1 MIEQSPIKTE
11 KTNSGKNWWFEP
23 ILHCSVN
30 FGYGS
35 PTPNLVRT
43 DLISKLIPK
52 KKKMNSN
59 LPP

>member
-35 PTPNLVRT
+35 PKPNLVRT

-52 KKKMNSN
+52 KKKNE
-59 LPP
+59 